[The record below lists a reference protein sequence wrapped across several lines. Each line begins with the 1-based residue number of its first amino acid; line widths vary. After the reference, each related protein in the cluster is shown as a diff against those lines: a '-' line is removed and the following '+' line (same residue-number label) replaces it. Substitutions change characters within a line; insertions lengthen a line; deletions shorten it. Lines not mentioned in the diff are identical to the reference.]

1 MPEPSLRF
9 EEFELDIE
17 GCELRRSGRPVKLER
32 IPMELLVLLLQN
44 PGKLLR
50 RETIE
55 QKLWGENG
63 MLETEH
69 SINTAVNKLRATLRD
84 DSRDPHFIRTVIGQ
98 GYRFI
103 ADVTPA
109 EPIRGPA
116 TSAQSAGFFSLGCR
130 ARHRG
135 CCGTTGQWPTGSRDQ
150 QRGTRTG
157 GFSGSGADAASASH
171 SCSRP

>member
-1 MPEPSLRF
+1 MPPIRF

-17 GCELRRSGRPVKLER
+17 SCELRRSGRPIKLER

-55 QKLWGENG
+55 QKLWGGNG
-63 MLETEH
+63 FFETEH
-69 SINTAVNKLRATLRD
+69 SINTAINKLRTTLRD
-84 DSRDPHFIRTVIGQ
+84 DSRDPQFIRTVVGH

-109 EPIRGPA
+109 EPIKEPV
-116 TSAQSAGFFSLGCR
+116 TSGALVKFFSLTRCR
-130 ARHRG
+130 PFH
-135 CCGTTGQWPTGSRDQ
+135 D
-150 QRGTRTG
+150 
-157 GFSGSGADAASASH
+157 
-171 SCSRP
+171 